1 MGMGLSLEPSPEMI
15 NVMAMHLGTADAVH
29 DHWPYGTADH
39 KGDRNRG
46 LEQFM
51 NSCQIQSNKVFQSH
65 TPSTLICFGR
75 CDQASPFH

>member
-15 NVMAMHLGTADAVH
+15 NIITIHLGTADAVH

-46 LEQFM
+46 IDQFM
-51 NSCQIQSNKVFQSH
+51 NSCQIQSISKSYSVN
-65 TPSTLICFGR
+65 L
-75 CDQASPFH
+75 DLLW